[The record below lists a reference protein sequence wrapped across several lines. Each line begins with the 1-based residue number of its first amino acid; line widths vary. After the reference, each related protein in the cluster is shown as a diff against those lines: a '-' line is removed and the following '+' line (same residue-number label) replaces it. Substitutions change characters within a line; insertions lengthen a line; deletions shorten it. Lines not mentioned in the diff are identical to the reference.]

1 MILSFSI
8 QIIYLYTVYYYRQGL
23 AYGNDIRVSIWPS
36 LCHMNNDLHIL
47 YVPED
52 HVVLKIASNR
62 FKHLCSIN
70 TNKMNNID
78 GLVRQEKI
86 KLTLSLINEQ
96 FGIEYHDDLRSMLS
110 ILYGVLSNVPLVTS
124 LVMDILEQPIV

>member
-52 HVVLKIASNR
+52 HVVLKIASN
-62 FKHLCSIN
+62 
-70 TNKMNNID
+70 ID